1 MQKPGYKT
9 TEAWISFLSS
19 LLLVAVSYGLLTQAQ
34 ADDLV
39 GLVAP
44 ALPLLLSIVPT
55 VIYTMQRTGLK
66 KEEVKA
72 DAVKTA
78 EQARANAAV
87 AMAQMAPGAAAAPM
101 AQFMASASAAPAKE
115 REWRS

>member
-9 TEAWISFLSS
+9 TEAWISLLSS

-44 ALPLLLSIVPT
+44 ALPLLLSP
-55 VIYTMQRTGLK
+55 
-66 KEEVKA
+66 
-72 DAVKTA
+72 A
-78 EQARANAAV
+78 EI
-87 AMAQMAPGAAAAPM
+87 AAALGAL
-101 AQFMASASAAPAKE
+101 AAALFPA
-115 REWRS
+115 